1 MTMLNRM
8 SVNVILKCVIAIL
21 AAVVVVL
28 LAQSAWTSWT
38 RLKTADR
45 LATVA
50 EASAHIFTA
59 LHNLRSDRSR
69 SYRTLV
75 SDEVGV
81 PRDPR
86 FRESRDAATAA
97 LKSALIALEAGDF
110 PERQAVVS
118 DLGQR
123 IKELAAVHEESA
135 AAVAQPKAARRP
147 GLAPEIRD
155 EISAFIEMLDK
166 LSLQLNRLVKLEDP
180 FIDQLM
186 ELKQLAW
193 MARDAGGDAS
203 VSVSNPL
210 NGQPLPPDAMLK
222 YTGFLTKLDTVW
234 ALLEQQASG
243 LRLPAQFTD
252 AVARVKREQ
261 FAPEFTVLRMN
272 TLKKLIAGEPPG
284 LTPDQWSSTTI
295 AKLTTLLGVAEAALD
310 VAKQHAAAQRAGA
323 LGALSL

>member
-8 SVNVILKCVIAIL
+8 SVNVILKCVIATL

-86 FRESRDAATAA
+86 FRESRDAETAA

-123 IKELAAVHEESA
+123 IKKLAMLHEDSA
-135 AAVAQPKAARRP
+135 AAVMQPKAARRQ
-147 GLAPEIRD
+147 GLAQEIRD

-166 LSLQLNRLVKLEDP
+166 LSLRLDRLVKLEDA

-193 MARDAGGDAS
+193 LGRDAGGDAS
-203 VSVSNPL
+203 VMLSNRL
-210 NGQPLPPDAMLK
+210 SGEPLPADAMLK
-222 YTGFLTKLDTVW
+222 YSGHVNKLATTW

-243 LRLPAQFTD
+243 LQLPARFTD

-261 FAPEFTVLRMN
+261 
-272 TLKKLIAGEPPG
+272 
-284 LTPDQWSSTTI
+284 
-295 AKLTTLLGVAEAALD
+295 
-310 VAKQHAAAQRAGA
+310 
-323 LGALSL
+323 